1 MHRLAIRILCALLL
15 TLAATPAGAENMTVK
30 GDMDSTIRYVLEEK
44 VTSGDGMRKIVMSFV
59 IPQSFDSPTYRQE
72 ISDFSLDFQPKPQ
85 DRQETTDAR
94 GNRIVTA
101 TWTEPP
107 AAVDVKLSCNAVN
120 RTNLKLLE
128 TRTPFPLEKVD
139 PTLKDY
145 LKATEQVQVN
155 DAKIRALA
163 ADLTKGVNTEFDAV
177 QRVISWVVD
186 HVRYVTPPAQYDAL
200 YSLQSGKG
208 NCQNYSHLSAA
219 LLRSVGIPVRIING
233 VTLDRAYDVTWDRGV
248 MTFKM
253 GKGRHSWIEVWFPD
267 LGWVPFDPQSTVL
280 FVSNRFIRVEVGVD
294 NNETKNDGLMRWAQV
309 AGARTKPTLQENVD
323 ASFAGDSVKIRG
335 NRETYGPKNLLLT
348 PDVKA
353 EFKQII
359 VEPPPPPPVIPEEVK
374 KELRY
379 DVPFLYGNLDYPEGV
394 DFAFP
399 RATKKSGTDQF
410 EMAKSFLVETAEY
423 VTTKAT
429 QYAQVVVLQR
439 PVKLQKVGLA
449 LHRFGG
455 DGQLWVEIYKD
466 NGGKPGAPLAVSG
479 LVSLDRISL
488 KPGYRWED
496 FDFTKDSP
504 ILMPGSYWIALGFTG
519 DPIVN
524 WFYTYGKP
532 VGPVDG
538 TRYKGIFDEDWSGA
552 LAFEFNYRVAGL
564 TTKDETVAP
573 VAVKKASEEE
583 KKAKKAASKKKNKKR

>member
-1 MHRLAIRILCALLL
+1 MHRLATRILCALLIL
-15 TLAATPAGAENMTVK
+15 FAASPAGAENMTVQ
-30 GDMDSTIRYVLEEK
+30 GDMDSKIRYVLEEK
-44 VTSGDGMRKIVMSFV
+44 VTSGEGMRKIVMSFV
-59 IPQSFDSPTYRQE
+59 IPQSFDSPTYRQD
-72 ISDFSLDFQPKPQ
+72 ISDFSLELNPRPQ

-107 AAVDVKLSCNAVN
+107 AAVDVKLSCHAVN
-120 RTNLKLLE
+120 RTNLKLLS
-128 TRTPFPLEKVD
+128 TRTPFPLAQVGQD
-139 PTLKDY
+139 LRDY
-145 LKATEQVQVN
+145 LQATEQVQGN
-155 DAKIRALA
+155 DPKIRALA
-163 ADLTKGVNTEFDAV
+163 ADLTKGVETEFDAV

-186 HVRYVTPPAQYDAL
+186 HVRYVTPPVRYDAL
-200 YSLQSGKG
+200 YSLESGKG

-233 VTLDRAYDVTWDRGV
+233 VTLDRAYDVTWERGV

-280 FVSNRFIRVEVGVD
+280 FVSNRFIRVEVGID

-309 AGARTKPTLQENVD
+309 ADARTKPTLQENID
-323 ASFAGDSVKIRG
+323 AAFAGDAVKIHG
-335 NRETYGPKNLLLT
+335 NRQAYGPKNLLLT

-359 VEPPPPPPVIPEEVK
+359 VKPPPPPPIIPEEVK

-379 DVPFLYGNLDYPEGV
+379 EVPFLYGNLDYPEDV

-399 RATKKSGTDQF
+399 RSTKKSGANSF
-410 EMAKSFLVETAEY
+410 EMARTFLVETAEY

-439 PVKLQKVGLA
+439 PVKLRTVGLA
-449 LHRFGG
+449 LHNFGG
-455 DGQLWVEIYKD
+455 DGQLWAEIYRD
-466 NGGKPGAPLAVSG
+466 NGGKPGAPLAASK
-479 LVSLDRISL
+479 LVSLGQLSL
-488 KPGYRWED
+488 KPGYRWVD
-496 FDFTKDSP
+496 FDFSGDSP

-552 LAFEFNYRVAGL
+552 LAFEFNYRVVGL
-564 TTKDETVAP
+564 TTKDEAVAL
-573 VAVKKASEEE
+573 KKTAEAQ
-583 KKAKKAASKKKNKKR
+583 KRAKKAASRKRAKKR